1 MRLIITEKNNSAEKI
16 ADILSGGSAKEN
28 KSFTVPIFKWSD
40 EDGDHSVLGTGG
52 HAVERAFPEGK
63 EYKQWKL
70 DLIHG
75 LIDAPLITQPTDGK
89 KNVVKA
95 VQKEA
100 KSADSLI
107 IATDFDREGELIGLE
122 ALETCLEVNPDLEP
136 TVKRARYSA
145 LTKEEIEGAFNNLD
159 ELSYPLAHAAAARQD
174 IDLIWGAAF
183 TRAVSL
189 VSKAY
194 GANFLSVGRVQS
206 PTLGLIVER
215 ELERRAHVYKPYW
228 ELYAKFEHPSG
239 ASFETHHATDKF
251 WEKSEADAALS
262 ATAGPGVVKA
272 VTKRKNSSQPPTP
285 YNTNSFQVDASSRLG
300 ITPKMAM
307 NYAQDLYDDGFI
319 SYPRTDNTQYPDSLP
334 LERTIASLVKIKD
347 FAAAA
352 PLLDAPLTPTKGKKF
367 DAAHPPIYPTHAL
380 YPSALDGPKARVYEL
395 IVRRFLATFGSPMV
409 TESTRADIEAG
420 GETYFVRGKVVLDPG
435 YAGIYTYARS
445 SDEEIPA
452 LEEGQK
458 LELDGKPWLVDKETQ
473 PPARLSQAKLVQL
486 MDEQGLGTKATRPDI
501 IQKLFSRKYVRNNP
515 PEPTATGMAMYEAFK
530 EYVPGMATSEMT
542 ATLEGEM
549 DQIAETQMSK
559 DEVVDESR
567 KLAHTTFDD
576 IQKGEEAL
584 SKMIWAGMDKD
595 RILGPCI
602 VCKEAGR
609 TKEDGS
615 PNQLRIIRAKKS
627 GKSFVGCSG
636 WQADDPEACDQ
647 TFPMP
652 QPNFY
657 EVTPFEENCTV
668 CHRTPRVLVKTRGRA
683 GRPWKLCF
691 NDDCPTMVE
700 MREKKAE
707 RLAAQEA
714 KKKADEAAGK
724 TKAKKKPAAKK
735 TAAKKAPAKKA
746 PAKKRSKTVAASKS
760 AGPDLGTR
768 RVKRAGG
775 RTGPGAK
782 KG

>member
-1 MRLIITEKNNSAEKI
+1 MRPDLPGLPATLANQMRLIITEKNNSAEKI
-16 ADILSGGSAKEN
+16 ADILSGGTAKEG
-28 KSFTVPIFKWSD
+28 KSFTVPVFRWRD
-40 EDGDHSVLGTGG
+40 AEGEHAVVGTGG
-52 HAVERAFPEGK
+52 HFVQRQFPEGK

-75 LIDAPLITQPTDGK
+75 LVDAPLETGPIDGK
-89 KNVVKA
+89 KNVIRA

-100 KSADSLI
+100 KAAGSLI
-107 IATDFDREGELIGLE
+107 IGTDFDREGELIGLE
-122 ALETCLEVNPDLEP
+122 ALEVCLEVNPDLE
-136 TVKRARYSA
+136 KDFRRARYSA
-145 LTKEEIEGAFNNLD
+145 LTKDEIEGAFTDLTD
-159 ELSYPLAHAAAARQD
+159 LSYPLANAAGARQD

-189 VSKAY
+189 IAKAY

-215 ELERRAHVYKPYW
+215 ELERRAHVFKPYW

-239 ASFETHHATDKF
+239 SSFETHHSTDKF
-251 WEKSEADAALS
+251 WDKAEADAALN
-262 ATAGPGVVKA
+262 ATASPGIVKS
-272 VTKRKNSSQPPTP
+272 VTSRKNSSKPPTP

-300 ITPKMAM
+300 ITPKQAM

-319 SYPRTDNTQYPDSLP
+319 SYPRTDNTIYPDSLP
-334 LERTIASLVKIKD
+334 LEKTVAALVKIKD

-352 PLLDAPLTPTKGKKF
+352 PLLDAPLKPTQGKKF

-420 GETYFVRGKVVLDPG
+420 GETYFVRGKVLLDPG

-452 LEEGQK
+452 LEEGQQLS
-458 LELDGKPWLVDKETQ
+458 LEDKPWLVDKETQ
-473 PPARLSQAKLVQL
+473 PPARLSEAKLVQL

-501 IQKLFSRKYVRNNP
+501 IQKLYWRKYVRNHP

-530 EYVPGMATSEMT
+530 EYVPEMATSQMT
-542 ATLEGEM
+542 SSLEIEM
-549 DQIAETQMSK
+549 DQVAESQLTKES
-559 DEVVDESR
+559 VVDDSR
-567 KLAHTTFDD
+567 RLVHSTFDELLEG
-576 IQKGEEAL
+576 QEAL
-584 SKMIWAGMDKD
+584 SKIIWAGMDKD

-602 VCKEAGR
+602 VCREAGR
-609 TKEDGS
+609 VKEDGS
-615 PNQLRIIRAKKS
+615 PNMLRIIRAKKS

-636 WQADDPEACDQ
+636 WTADDPDACDQ

-657 EVTPFEENCTV
+657 EVTPLEENCSI
-668 CHRTPRVLVKTRGRA
+668 CHRTPRVNVKTRGRA

-724 TKAKKKPAAKK
+724 GKKKAAKK
-735 TAAKKAPAKKA
+735 RTT
-746 PAKKRSKTVAASKS
+746 TVAASKTS
-760 AGPDLGTR
+760 GGPDLGTR
-768 RVKRAGG
+768 RVKKAGSRSRAD
-775 RTGPGAK
+775 RS

>member
-1 MRLIITEKNNSAEKI
+1 MRLIITEKNNSAQKI
-16 ADILSGGSAKEN
+16 AEILSGGNATEN
-28 KSFTVPIFKWSD
+28 KSFTVPVFKWSD
-40 EDGDHSVLGTGG
+40 SDGDHSVLGTGG
-52 HAVERAFPEGK
+52 HFVQRQFPDGK

-75 LIDAPLITQPTDGK
+75 LVDAELETGPIDGK
-89 KNVVKA
+89 KNVIKA

-100 KSADSLI
+100 KAADSLVI
-107 IATDFDREGELIGLE
+107 GTDFDREGELIGLE
-122 ALETCLEVNPDLEP
+122 ALEVCLAVNADLEKDF
-136 TVKRARYSA
+136 KRARYSA
-145 LTKEEIEGAFNNLD
+145 LTKEEIEGAFNNLT
-159 ELSYPLAHAAAARQD
+159 ELSYPLANAAGARQD

-189 VSKAY
+189 IAKAY

-215 ELERRAHVYKPYW
+215 ELERRAHVFKPYW
-228 ELYAKFEHPSG
+228 ELFAKFEHPSG
-239 ASFETHHATDKF
+239 DSFETHHATDKF
-251 WEKSEADAALS
+251 WDKTEADSALA
-262 ATAGPGVVKA
+262 ATASPGVVKS
-272 VTKRKNSSQPPTP
+272 VTSRKGSSKPPTP

-319 SYPRTDNTQYPDSLP
+319 SYPRTDNTIYPDSLP
-334 LERTIASLVKIKD
+334 LEKTIQSLVKIKD

-352 PLLDAPLTPTKGKKF
+352 PLLDKPLTPTRGKKF

-380 YPSALDGPKARVYEL
+380 YPSALDGPRARVYEL
-395 IVRRFLATFGSPMV
+395 IVRRFLATFGSPMI

-452 LEEGQK
+452 LEEGQQLS
-458 LELDGKPWLVDKETQ
+458 LEGKPWLVDKETQ
-473 PPARLSQAKLVQL
+473 PPARLSEAKLVQM

-501 IQKLFSRKYVRNNP
+501 IQKLYSRKYVRNHP

-530 EYVPGMATSEMT
+530 EYVPDMATSEMT

-549 DQIAETQMSK
+549 DQIAEGNSMTK
-559 DEVVDESR
+559 EEVVEDSR
-567 KLAHTTFDD
+567 KLVHTTFD
-576 IQKGEEAL
+576 KLRGGEEEL
-584 SKMIWAGMDKD
+584 SKIIWAGMDKD

-602 VCKEAGR
+602 VCAEAGR
-609 TKEDGS
+609 VKEDGS

-636 WQADDPEACDQ
+636 WKPDDPEACDQ

-657 EVTPFEENCTV
+657 EVTPLEENCSI
-668 CHRTPRVLVKTRGRA
+668 CHRTPRVSVKTRGRA

-691 NDDCPTMVE
+691 NDDCPTMIE

-714 KKKADEAAGK
+714 KKKMDEAAGK
-724 TKAKKKPAAKK
+724 GKKTTAKGKKTAKKKAAPKK
-735 TAAKKAPAKKA
+735 TT
-746 PAKKRSKTVAASKS
+746 TVAASKRS
-760 AGPDLGTR
+760 SGEPDLGTR

-775 RTGPGAK
+775 RNSPGNNK
-782 KG
+782 K

>member
-1 MRLIITEKNNSAEKI
+1 MRLIITEKNNSAQKI
-16 ADILSGGSAKEN
+16 AEILSGGAATEN
-28 KSFTVPIFKWSD
+28 KSFTVPVFKWSD
-40 EDGDHSVLGTGG
+40 SDGDHSVLGTGG
-52 HAVERAFPEGK
+52 HFVQRQFPEGK

-75 LIDAPLITQPTDGK
+75 LVDAELETGPIDGK
-89 KNVVKA
+89 KNVIKA

-100 KSADSLI
+100 KAADSLVI
-107 IATDFDREGELIGLE
+107 GTDFDREGELIGLE
-122 ALETCLEVNPDLEP
+122 ALEVCLQVNPDLEKDF
-136 TVKRARYSA
+136 KRARYSA
-145 LTKEEIEGAFNNLD
+145 LTKEEIEGAFSNLT
-159 ELSYPLAHAAAARQD
+159 ELSYPLANAAGARQD

-189 VSKAY
+189 IAKAY

-239 ASFETHHATDKF
+239 SSFETHHATDKF
-251 WEKSEADAALS
+251 WDKAEADTALS
-262 ATAGPGVVKA
+262 ATADPGVVKS
-272 VTKRKNSSQPPTP
+272 VTSRKNTSKPPTP

-300 ITPKMAM
+300 ITPKQAM

-319 SYPRTDNTQYPDSLP
+319 SYPRTDNTIYPDSLP
-334 LERTIASLVKIKD
+334 LEKTIQSLVKIKD

-352 PLLDAPLTPTKGKKF
+352 HLLDAPLTPTQGKKF

-395 IVRRFLATFGSPMV
+395 IVRRFLATFSKPMI

-458 LELDGKPWLVDKETQ
+458 LSLDGKPWLVDKETQ
-473 PPARLSQAKLVQL
+473 PPARLSEAKLVQI

-501 IQKLFSRKYVRNNP
+501 IQKLYSRKYVRNHP

-530 EYVPGMATSEMT
+530 EYVPDMATSEMT

-549 DQIAETQMSK
+549 DQIAEGK
-559 DEVVDESR
+559 DMTKETVVEDSR
-567 KLAHTTFDD
+567 KLVHSTFD
-576 IQKGEEAL
+576 KLREGEEEV
-584 SKMIWAGMDKD
+584 SKMVWAGMDKD

-609 TKEDGS
+609 VQEDGS
-615 PNQLRIIRAKKS
+615 PNMLRIIRAKKS

-636 WQADDPEACDQ
+636 WKPDDPEACDQ

-657 EVTPFEENCTV
+657 EVTPLEENCSI
-668 CHRTPRVLVKTRGRA
+668 CHRTPRVNVKTRGRA

-691 NDDCPTMVE
+691 NDDCPTMIE

-714 KKKADEAAGK
+714 KKKMEELDG
-724 TKAKKKPAAKK
+724 KKKKTTAKGKKKKAATKKK
-735 TAAKKAPAKKA
+735 TT
-746 PAKKRSKTVAASKS
+746 TVAASKKS
-760 AGPDLGTR
+760 SGEPDLGTR

-775 RTGPGAK
+775 RGGSGSK
-782 KG
+782 K

>member
-1 MRLIITEKNNSAEKI
+1 MRLIITEKNNSARKI
-16 ADILSGGSAKEN
+16 AEILSGGSAKEN
-28 KSFTVPIFKWSD
+28 KSFTVPVFKWSD
-40 EDGDHSVLGTGG
+40 RDGDHSVLGTGG
-52 HAVERAFPEGK
+52 HFVQRQFPEEK
-63 EYKQWKL
+63 VYKQWKL

-75 LIDAPLITQPTDGK
+75 LVDAELETGPIDGK
-89 KNVVKA
+89 KNVIKA

-100 KSADSLI
+100 KAADSLVI
-107 IATDFDREGELIGLE
+107 GTDFDREGELIGLE
-122 ALETCLEVNPDLEP
+122 ALEVCLQVNPGLEKDF
-136 TVKRARYSA
+136 KRARYSA
-145 LTKEEIEGAFNNLD
+145 LTKEEIEGAFGNLT
-159 ELSYPLAHAAAARQD
+159 ELSYPLANAAGARQD

-189 VSKAY
+189 IAKAY

-215 ELERRAHVYKPYW
+215 ELERRAHVAKPFW
-228 ELYAKFEHPSG
+228 ELFAKFGHPSG
-239 ASFETHHATDKF
+239 DGFETHHETDKF
-251 WEKSEADAALS
+251 WDKAEADKALAATS
-262 ATAGPGVVKA
+262 DPGVVKA
-272 VTKRKNSSQPPTP
+272 VTKRKNTSRPPTP

-300 ITPKMAM
+300 ITPKQAM
-307 NYAQDLYDDGFI
+307 NHAQDLYDDGFI
-319 SYPRTDNTQYPDSLP
+319 SYPRTDNTIYPDSLP
-334 LERTIASLVKIKD
+334 LEKTIQSLVKIKD

-352 PLLDAPLTPTKGKKF
+352 PLLDAPLTPTQGKKF

-395 IVRRFLATFGSPMV
+395 IVRRFLATFSKPMI

-458 LELDGKPWLVDKETQ
+458 LTLEGRPWLVDKETQ
-473 PPARLSQAKLVQL
+473 PPPRLSEAKLVQI

-501 IQKLFSRKYVRNNP
+501 IQKLYSRKYVRNHP
-515 PEPTATGMAMYEAFK
+515 PEPTATGIAMYEAFK
-530 EYVPGMATSEMT
+530 SYVPDMATSEMT

-549 DQIAETQMSK
+549 DEIAEDKMSK
-559 DEVVDESR
+559 GEVVEDSR
-567 KLAHTTFDD
+567 KLVHTTFD
-576 IQKGEEAL
+576 KLREGEEEV
-584 SKMIWAGMDKD
+584 SKLVWAGMDQD
-595 RILGPCI
+595 RVLGPCI

-615 PNQLRIIRAKKS
+615 PNMLRIIRAKKS

-636 WQADDPEACDQ
+636 WSADDPEACDQ

-657 EVTPFEENCTV
+657 EVTPLEENCSI
-668 CHRTPRVLVKTRGRA
+668 CHRTPRVSVKTRGRA

-691 NDDCPTMVE
+691 NEDCPTMVE

-714 KKKADEAAGK
+714 RKKMDEAAGK
-724 TKAKKKPAAKK
+724 GRKRSGAKKKS
-735 TAAKKAPAKKA
+735 PAKK
-746 PAKKRSKTVAASKS
+746 KTTTVAASKRS
-760 AGPDLGTR
+760 SGEPDLGTR

-775 RTGPGAK
+775 RKSPTNK
-782 KG
+782 K

>member
-16 ADILSGGSAKEN
+16 ADILSGGSSTEN

-40 EDGDHSVLGTGG
+40 GEGDHAVVGTGG
-52 HAVERAFPEGK
+52 HMVERAFPEGK

-75 LIDAPLITQPTDGK
+75 LVDAPLITRASDGK
-89 KNVVKA
+89 KNTIKA
-95 VQKEA
+95 IQKEA
-100 KSADSLI
+100 KAADNLI

-122 ALETCLEVNPDLEP
+122 ALEVSLEVNPDLEP
-136 TVKRARYSA
+136 TMKRARYSA
-145 LTKEEIEGAFNNLD
+145 LTKEEIEGAFSNLD
-159 ELSYPLAHAAAARQD
+159 ELSYPLANAAGARQD

-189 VSKAY
+189 TAKAY

-228 ELYAKFEHPSG
+228 ELFAKFGHPSG
-239 ASFETHHATDKF
+239 ASFETHHETDKF
-251 WEKSEADAALS
+251 WDKAEAETAQS
-262 ATAGPGVVKA
+262 ATASPGIVKS
-272 VTKRKNSSQPPTP
+272 VTSRKNQSKPPTP

-334 LERTIASLVKIKD
+334 LEKTISALVKIKD

-352 PLLDAPLTPTKGKKF
+352 PLLDAPLTPTRGKKF

-395 IVRRFLATFGSPMV
+395 IVRRFLATFGSPMI

-420 GETYFVRGKVVLDPG
+420 GQTYFVRGKVLLDPG

-473 PPARLSQAKLVQL
+473 PPARLSEAKLVQM

-501 IQKLFSRKYVRNNP
+501 IQKLYSRKYVRNHP
-515 PEPTATGMAMYEAFK
+515 PEPTATGMAMVEAFK

-549 DQIAETQMSK
+549 DQIAESK
-559 DEVVDESR
+559 LTKESVVDDSR
-567 KLAHTTFDD
+567 KLVHTTFDD
-576 IQKGEEAL
+576 LRKGEEEL
-584 SKMIWAGMDKD
+584 SKIIWAGMDKD

-609 TKEDGS
+609 TREDGS

-636 WQADDPEACDQ
+636 WTADDPEACDQ

-657 EVTPFEENCTV
+657 EVTPLEENCSI
-668 CHRTPRVLVKTRGRA
+668 CHRTPRVSVKTRGRA

-691 NDDCPTMVE
+691 NDDCPTMIE

-724 TKAKKKPAAKK
+724 TKKATKAKAKPGAK
-735 TAAKKAPAKKA
+735 KKA

-760 AGPDLGTR
+760 SGGPDLGTR
-768 RVKRAGG
+768 RVKKAGS
-775 RTGPGAK
+775 RNGPGATK
-782 KG
+782 K

>member
-1 MRLIITEKNNSAEKI
+1 MRLIITEKNNSAQKI
-16 ADILSGGSAKEN
+16 AEILSGGAATEN
-28 KSFTVPIFKWSD
+28 KSFTVPVFKWSD
-40 EDGDHSVLGTGG
+40 SDGDHSVLGTGG
-52 HAVERAFPEGK
+52 HFVQRQFPEGK

-75 LIDAPLITQPTDGK
+75 LVDAELETGPIDGK
-89 KNVVKA
+89 KNVIKA

-100 KSADSLI
+100 KAADSLVI
-107 IATDFDREGELIGLE
+107 GTDFDREGELIGLE
-122 ALETCLEVNPDLEP
+122 ALEVCLQVNPDLEKDF
-136 TVKRARYSA
+136 KRARYSA
-145 LTKEEIEGAFNNLD
+145 LTKEEIEGAFSNLT
-159 ELSYPLAHAAAARQD
+159 ELSYPLANAAGARQD

-189 VSKAY
+189 IAKAY

-239 ASFETHHATDKF
+239 SSFETHHATDKF
-251 WEKSEADAALS
+251 WDKAEADTALA
-262 ATAGPGVVKA
+262 ATADPGVVKS
-272 VTKRKNSSQPPTP
+272 VTSRKNTSKPPTP

-300 ITPKMAM
+300 ITPKQAM

-319 SYPRTDNTQYPDSLP
+319 SYPRTDNTIYPDSLP
-334 LERTIASLVKIKD
+334 LEKTIQSLVKIKD

-352 PLLDAPLTPTKGKKF
+352 HLLDAPLTPTQGKKF

-395 IVRRFLATFGSPMV
+395 IVRRFLATFSKPMI

-458 LELDGKPWLVDKETQ
+458 LSLDGKPWLVDKETQ
-473 PPARLSQAKLVQL
+473 PPARLSEAKLVQI

-501 IQKLFSRKYVRNNP
+501 IQKLYSRKYVRNHP

-530 EYVPGMATSEMT
+530 EYVPDMATSEMT

-549 DQIAETQMSK
+549 DQIAEGK
-559 DEVVDESR
+559 DMTKETVVEDSR
-567 KLAHTTFDD
+567 KLVHSTFD
-576 IQKGEEAL
+576 KLREGEEEV
-584 SKMIWAGMDKD
+584 SKMVWAGMDKD

-609 TKEDGS
+609 VQEDGS
-615 PNQLRIIRAKKS
+615 PNMLRIIRAKKS

-636 WQADDPEACDQ
+636 WKPDDPEACDQ

-657 EVTPFEENCTV
+657 EVTPLEENCSI
-668 CHRTPRVLVKTRGRA
+668 CHRTPRVNVKTRGRA

-691 NDDCPTMVE
+691 NDDCPTMIE

-714 KKKADEAAGK
+714 KKKMEELDG
-724 TKAKKKPAAKK
+724 KKKKTTAKGKKKKAAPKKKK
-735 TAAKKAPAKKA
+735 TT
-746 PAKKRSKTVAASKS
+746 TVAASKRS
-760 AGPDLGTR
+760 SGEPDLGTR

-775 RTGPGAK
+775 RTSPGNTK
-782 KG
+782 K

>member
-1 MRLIITEKNNSAEKI
+1 MRLIITEKNNSAQKI
-16 ADILSGGSAKEN
+16 AEILSGGSATEN
-28 KSFTVPIFKWSD
+28 KSFTVPVFKWSD
-40 EDGDHSVLGTGG
+40 SDGDHSVLGTGG
-52 HAVERAFPEGK
+52 HFVQRQFPEGK

-75 LIDAPLITQPTDGK
+75 LVDATLETGPIDGK
-89 KNVVKA
+89 KNVIKA

-100 KSADSLI
+100 KAADSLVI
-107 IATDFDREGELIGLE
+107 GTDFDREGELIGLE
-122 ALETCLEVNPDLEP
+122 ALEVCLEVNPDLESDF
-136 TVKRARYSA
+136 KRARYSA
-145 LTKEEIEGAFNNLD
+145 LTKEEIEGAFNNLT
-159 ELSYPLAHAAAARQD
+159 ELSYPLANAAGARQD
-174 IDLIWGAAF
+174 IDLIWGASF

-189 VSKAY
+189 TAKAY

-215 ELERRAHVYKPYW
+215 ELERRAHVFKPYW
-228 ELYAKFEHPSG
+228 ELFAKFEHPSG
-239 ASFETHHATDKF
+239 QSFETHHATDKF
-251 WEKSEADAALS
+251 WDKTEADSAQA
-262 ATAGPGVVKA
+262 ATASPGVVQS
-272 VTKRKNSSQPPTP
+272 VTSRKNTSKPPTP

-300 ITPKMAM
+300 ITPKQAM

-319 SYPRTDNTQYPDSLP
+319 SYPRTDNTIYPDSLP
-334 LERTIASLVKIKD
+334 LEKTIASLVKIKD

-352 PLLDAPLTPTKGKKF
+352 PLLDGPLKPTQGKKF

-395 IVRRFLATFGSPMV
+395 IVRRFLATFSAPMI

-458 LELDGKPWLVDKETQ
+458 LSLEGKPWLVDKETQ
-473 PPARLSQAKLVQL
+473 PPARLSEAKLVQI

-501 IQKLFSRKYVRNNP
+501 IQKLYSRKYVRNHP

-549 DQIAETQMSK
+549 DQIAESK
-559 DEVVDESR
+559 LTKDSVVDDSR
-567 KLAHTTFDD
+567 TLAHGTLDD
-576 IQKGEEAL
+576 VLKGEEEL
-584 SKMIWAGMDKD
+584 SKIIWAGMDKD

-602 VCKEAGR
+602 VCREAGR
-609 TKEDGS
+609 VKEDGS

-636 WQADDPEACDQ
+636 WTADDPEACDQ

-657 EVTPFEENCTV
+657 EVTPLEENCSI
-668 CHRTPRVLVKTRGRA
+668 CHRTPRVSVKARRPSA
-683 GRPWKLCF
+683 RPWKLCF
-691 NDDCPTMVE
+691 NDDCPTMIE

-714 KKKADEAAGK
+714 KKKMDEAAGK
-724 TKAKKKPAAKK
+724 GKKKTTAKGKKSGAKKSPGKKK
-735 TAAKKAPAKKA
+735 TTT
-746 PAKKRSKTVAASKS
+746 TVAAAKRSS
-760 AGPDLGTR
+760 GEPDLGTR

-775 RTGPGAK
+775 RSGPANNK
-782 KG
+782 K

>member
-1 MRLIITEKNNSAEKI
+1 MRLIVTEKNNSARKI
-16 ADILSGGSAKEN
+16 AEILSGGGATET
-28 KSFTVPIFKWSD
+28 KSFTVPVFRWTDSD
-40 EDGDHSVLGTGG
+40 GEHAVLGTGG

-75 LIDAPLITQPTDGK
+75 LIDAPLVTRPTDGK

-100 KSADSLI
+100 KAADSLV

-122 ALETCLEVNPDLEP
+122 ALESCLEVNPDLGP
-136 TVKRARYSA
+136 TVRRARYSA
-145 LTKEEIEGAFNNLD
+145 LTREEIEGAFSNLTD
-159 ELSYPLAHAAAARQD
+159 LSHPLANAAAARQD

-215 ELERRAHVYKPYW
+215 ELERRAHVAKPFW
-228 ELYAKFEHPSG
+228 ELFAKFEHPDG
-239 ASFETHHATDKF
+239 AGFEAHHATDKF
-251 WEKSEADAALS
+251 WDKTEADAALA
-262 ATAGPGVVKA
+262 ATAGPGVVKS
-272 VTKRKNSSQPPTP
+272 VTSRKNSSRPPTP

-300 ITPKMAM
+300 ITPKQAM

-319 SYPRTDNTQYPDSLP
+319 SYPRTDNTIYPDSLP
-334 LERTIASLVKIKD
+334 LEKTIGSLVKIKD

-352 PLLDAPLTPTKGKKF
+352 PLLDAPLKPTQGKKF

-395 IVRRFLATFGSPMV
+395 IVRRFLATFGSPMI

-420 GETYFVRGKVVLDPG
+420 SETYFVRGKVVLDPG

-445 SDEEIPA
+445 ADEEIPA
-452 LEEGQK
+452 LEEGQQLA
-458 LELDGKPWLVDKETQ
+458 LEGKPWLIDKETQ
-473 PPARLSQAKLVQL
+473 PPPRLSEAKLVQL

-501 IQKLFSRKYVRNNP
+501 IQKLYSRKYVRNHP
-515 PEPTATGMAMYEAFK
+515 PEPTATGIAMYEAFK
-530 EYVPGMATSEMT
+530 AYVPEMSTSEMT
-542 ATLEGEM
+542 ASLEEEM
-549 DQIAETQMSK
+549 DQIAESK
-559 DEVVDESR
+559 MEKEEVVDDSR
-567 KLAHTTFDD
+567 RLVHSTFDELMA
-576 IQKGEEAL
+576 GEEEL

-602 VCKEAGR
+602 VCQEAGR
-609 TKEDGS
+609 TREDGS
-615 PNQLRIIRAKKS
+615 PNMLRIIRAKKS

-636 WQADDPEACDQ
+636 WEPDNPDACDQ

-657 EVTPFEENCTV
+657 EVTPLEENCSV
-668 CHRTPRVLVKTRGRA
+668 CHRTPRVSVKTRGRA

-700 MREKKAE
+700 MREKRAE
-707 RLAAQEA
+707 RQAAQAAAKEA
-714 KKKADEAAGK
+714 KQAEAESKPKSAKGGARKKAKSGPS
-724 TKAKKKPAAKK
+724 KKS
-735 TAAKKAPAKKA
+735 
-746 PAKKRSKTVAASKS
+746 RSKTVAASKS
-760 AGPDLGTR
+760 GGPPDPGTR
-768 RVKRAGG
+768 RVKRAGSRG
-775 RTGPGAK
+775 KSAP

>member
-1 MRLIITEKNNSAEKI
+1 MRLIITEKNNSAQKI
-16 ADILSGGSAKEN
+16 AEILSGGSATEK
-28 KSFTVPIFKWSD
+28 KSFTVPVFRW
-40 EDGDHSVLGTGG
+40 EDGDGETAVVGTGG
-52 HAVERAFPEGK
+52 HFVGREFPQTK

-70 DLIHG
+70 DLIPG
-75 LIDAPLITQPTDGK
+75 LIDAPLETGPIDGK
-89 KNVVKA
+89 KNVIRA

-100 KSADSLI
+100 KAADSLVI
-107 IATDFDREGELIGLE
+107 GTDFDREGELIGLE
-122 ALETCLEVNPDLEP
+122 ALEVCLDVNPDLEP
-136 TVKRARYSA
+136 TLKRARYSA

-159 ELSYPLAHAAAARQD
+159 ELSYPLANAAGARQD

-189 VSKAY
+189 VAKAY

-215 ELERRAHVYKPYW
+215 ELERRAHVAKPFW
-228 ELYAKFEHPSG
+228 ELFAKFEHPSG
-239 ASFETHHATDKF
+239 KAFEAHHVTDKF
-251 WEKSEADAALS
+251 WDKAEADS
-262 ATAGPGVVKA
+262 AFAGTASPGTVKS
-272 VTKRKNSSQPPTP
+272 VTSRKSSSKPPTP

-300 ITPKMAM
+300 ITPKRAM
-307 NYAQDLYDDGFI
+307 DLAQDLYDDGFI
-319 SYPRTDNTQYPDSLP
+319 SYPRTDNTIYPDSLP
-334 LERTIASLVKIKD
+334 LEKTIRSLVKIKD

-352 PLLDAPLTPTKGKKF
+352 PILENPLTPTRGKKF

-395 IVRRFLATFGSPMV
+395 IVRRFLATFGQPMV

-420 GETYFVRGKVVLDPG
+420 SETYFVRGKVVVDPG

-445 SDEEIPA
+445 ADEEIPA
-452 LEEGQK
+452 LEEGQQ
-458 LELDGKPWLVDKETQ
+458 LAIDGQPWLVDKETQ
-473 PPARLSQAKLVQL
+473 PPARLSEAKLVQL

-501 IQKLFSRKYVRNNP
+501 IQKLYNRRYVRNHP
-515 PEPTATGMAMYEAFK
+515 PEPTATGIAMYEAFK
-530 EYVPGMATSEMT
+530 EYVPDMATSEMT
-542 ATLEGEM
+542 ASLEAEM
-549 DQIAETQMSK
+549 DEIAEEKMTKEQ
-559 DEVVDESR
+559 VVEDSR
-567 KLAHTTFDD
+567 KLVLKTFQDLL
-576 IQKGEEAL
+576 KGEEAL
-584 SKMIWAGMDKD
+584 SKMIWEGMDQD

-609 TKEDGS
+609 TKPDGS
-615 PNQLRIIRAKKS
+615 PNVLRIIRAKKS

-636 WQADDPEACDQ
+636 WEADNPESCDQ

-657 EVTPFEENCTV
+657 EVTPLEENCSV
-668 CHRTPRVLVKTRGRA
+668 CHRTPRVNVKTRGRA

-714 KKKADEAAGK
+714 KKKAKELDEAEAAKSG
-724 TKAKKKPAAKK
+724 KKKPARKSAKK
-735 TAAKKAPAKKA
+735 SGKKT
-746 PAKKRSKTVAASKS
+746 STVAARV
-760 AGPDLGTR
+760 ANPPDLGTR
-768 RVKRAGG
+768 RVKKAGG
-775 RTGPGAK
+775 
-782 KG
+782 KGRGGKSGSGRS